1 MSSLDFDGQRRLEA
15 LQARGSGTR
24 FHQVAPVT
32 GTDPETRLAL
42 TVDAA
47 RRVVAAIVPDASL
60 VRTSGLLA
68 AAVRVAFQDADLA
81 RARASRERSGD
92 RPPPADASGLVDVSA
107 LLRPAAT
114 RERGVAR
121 RTRATVAGGAGGA
134 GGATATVPSLAAT
147 GRSANGFLL
156 VTVGPTG
163 VVEDVEADAGW
174 LAGARE
180 QFLESALVQAFQEAA
195 LTKVGETR

>member
-15 LQARGSGTR
+15 LRGRGSSTR
-24 FHQVAPVT
+24 FQEVAPVT
-32 GTDPETRLAL
+32 GTDPETRLGL
-42 TVDAA
+42 TLDAA
-47 RRVVAAIVPDASL
+47 RRVVAVHVPNAGL
-60 VRTSGLLA
+60 VRTTGLLA

-81 RARASRERSGD
+81 RARASRERSGE
-92 RPPPADASGLVDVSA
+92 RPPRADASGLVDVSA
-107 LLRPAAT
+107 LLRPAAAAGRDT
-114 RERGVAR
+114 AR
-121 RTRATVAGGAGGA
+121 RTRAVVAGSGVG
-134 GGATATVPSLAAT
+134 TTTSPSLAST

-180 QFLESALVQAFQEAA
+180 EFLESALVQAFQEAA